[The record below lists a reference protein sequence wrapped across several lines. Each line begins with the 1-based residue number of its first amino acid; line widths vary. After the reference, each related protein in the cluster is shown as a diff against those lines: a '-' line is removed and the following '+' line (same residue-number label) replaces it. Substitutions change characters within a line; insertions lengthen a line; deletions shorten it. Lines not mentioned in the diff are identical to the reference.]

1 MEGKKRG
8 DKQGKS
14 TANMI
19 SNLTGRRTDSIFRE
33 IRNTPIFGGLFRMA
47 FTLFLFIFIFF
58 GFYSYF

>member
-1 MEGKKRG
+1 MRG

-19 SNLTGRRTDSIFRE
+19 SNLTGRRADSIFRE

-47 FTLFLFIFIFF
+47 FTLFLFFV